1 LFYEVLQYTHKMEKQ
16 TMGLFNNSD
25 GFGNLNDF
33 VSVQT
38 QDTTGNW
45 RTINLVPN
53 YSQNILFGMQQLNT
67 MFPDQR
73 TRVVDSDGRIVDIM

>member
-1 LFYEVLQYTHKMEKQ
+1 MSI
-16 TMGLFNNSD
+16 FNNTD

-45 RTINLVPN
+45 RTINLTPN
-53 YSQNILFGMQQLNT
+53 YSQNIFSGMKQLKT

-73 TRVVDSDGRIVDIM
+73 TRAVDSDGRLIDIM